1 MRNKQKKWDDWDN
14 LYTPSD
20 DGYQSSEIL
29 GNVRKHIESEREFY
43 GHSSFTPR
51 QYNDT
56 IYSLSEMMRHIS
68 TGDTQCNFV
77 Q

>member
-14 LYTPSD
+14 LYTPS
-20 DGYQSSEIL
+20 YEIL

-56 IYSLSEMMRHIS
+56 IYSLRDDEAY
-68 TGDTQCNFV
+68 
-77 Q
+77 

>member
-43 GHSSFTPR
+43 GHSSFTPK

-56 IYSLSEMMRHIS
+56 IYSLRDDEAY
-68 TGDTQCNFV
+68 
-77 Q
+77 